1 MADSDVTIIDRFWSR
16 VSETPDRA
24 AVMYKTDGKYRSVS
38 WAEHGKIV
46 EQLSAALIKSG
57 ITPDDKVGI
66 LSGNRPHWTWADL
79 AILSV
84 RGVTVPVYPTLAS
97 EEASYVLDHSDVV
110 AVFVENSRQLDK
122 ISNSS
127 STAPSKLKLAIVMD
141 GPVATAEPLLDVRT
155 WDDFIK
161 EGAEFLTQNADKVKA
176 QRQNIDPE
184 TLATIVY
191 TSGTT
196 GLPKGV
202 MLLHRNIYSVLGA
215 MSDLV
220 DFNEDDLALS
230 FLPLAHVYERVGG
243 QFLSTYLGIP
253 FAYAESMEQVANN
266 LQEVRPT
273 FLNAVPRFYEKVY
286 ARVQAQIRQMPA
298 AQQGFV
304 RWAIALGKRATKQKM
319 DAKLDSGL
327 LDQLYKAELRIA
339 DRLVFKKI
347 RERFG
352 GRLRM
357 MTSGAAP
364 LANDVHIFF
373 EALGMPI
380 VEGYG
385 LTETSA
391 PLCCNKPSE
400 NKFKTVGR
408 PLKGVEVK
416 LSADGEL
423 LVKGPN
429 VFKGYYKNEEA
440 TQQAFEDGWF
450 KTGDIARIDDE
461 GYITITDRKKDIII
475 TAGGKHVAPQFI
487 ENLFKDEPLINH
499 VIAYGDRRKYIT
511 GLITLNQDGLKTF
524 ADSKS
529 LSYKEIKELFQ
540 HPTVRKEIERVV
552 HEKNQNLARFQR
564 IKKFVIIEKDL
575 TIEDNELTPTLKVKR
590 KVVTEK
596 YKKEL
601 DELYESEDLEA
612 QVAEVDA

>member
-1 MADSDVTIIDRFWSR
+1 
-16 VSETPDRA
+16 
-24 AVMYKTDGKYRSVS
+24 MYKADGKYHSVS
-38 WAEHGKIV
+38 WWEHGKTV
-46 EQLSAALIKSG
+46 ENLAAALIKNG
-57 ITPDDKVGI
+57 LNPGDKVGI
-66 LSGNRPHWTWADL
+66 LSGNRPHWTWADI
-79 AILSV
+79 AILSA

-97 EEASYVLDHSDVV
+97 EEVFYVLDHSDVAV
-110 AVFVENSRQLDK
+110 VFVENARQLEK
-122 ISNSS
+122 ISTPSVTS
-127 STAPSKLKLAIVMD
+127 PSKLKLAVIMD
-141 GPVATAEPLLDVRT
+141 GTATNSEPLLAIKT
-155 WDDFIK
+155 WDEFVK
-161 EGAEFLTQNADKVKA
+161 EGAEYLAENGDEVRNRRKE
-176 QRQNIDPE
+176 IDPE
-184 TLATIVY
+184 SLATIVY

-202 MLLHRNIYSVLGA
+202 MLLHRNVYSVLSA
-215 MSDLV
+215 MSELV
-220 DFNEDDLALS
+220 DFNENDVALS

-243 QFLSTYLGIP
+243 QFLSIYLGVS

-266 LQEVRPT
+266 LQEVKPT

-286 ARVQAQIRQMPA
+286 ARVQGQIRQMPP

-319 DAKLDSGL
+319 EAKHDSSI

-339 DRLVFKKI
+339 DRLVFRKI

-391 PLCCNKPSE
+391 PLCCNKPSD
-400 NKFKTVGR
+400 NKFRTVGK
-408 PLKGVEVK
+408 PLAGVEVK
-416 LSADGEL
+416 LAQDGEL

-429 VFKGYYKNEEA
+429 VFKGYYKNDEA
-440 TQQAFEDGWF
+440 TAQAFEDGWF
-450 KTGDIARIDDE
+450 KTGDIAKIDEE

-511 GLITLNQDGLKTF
+511 GLITLNPDNLKVF
-524 ADSKS
+524 AESKS
-529 LSYKEIKELFQ
+529 LTYKDIAELCQ
-540 HPTVRKEIERVV
+540 NPTVRKEIERVV
-552 HEKNQNLARFQR
+552 HDKNQNLARFQR
-564 IKKFVIIEKDL
+564 IKKFVILQREL
-575 TIEDNELTPTLKVKR
+575 SIEDNDLTPTLKVKR

-601 DELYESEDLEA
+601 DELYEHEDLEA
-612 QVAEVDA
+612 QAAEVDS

>member
-16 VSETPDRA
+16 VNETPDRA
-24 AVMYKTDGKYRSVS
+24 AVMYKSDGKYRSVT

-46 EQLSAALIKSG
+46 DQLSAALIKSG

-110 AVFVENSRQLDK
+110 AVFVENSRQLEK
-122 ISNSS
+122 ISNSNL
-127 STAPSKLKLAIVMD
+127 TAPSKLKLAIVMD

-161 EGAEFLTQNADKVKA
+161 EGTEYLSQNADEVKA
-176 QRQNIDPE
+176 RRQNIDPE

-266 LQEVRPT
+266 LQEVKPT

-304 RWAIALGKRATKQKM
+304 RWAIALGKRATKQRM

-327 LDQLYKAELRIA
+327 LDQLYRAELRIA

-400 NKFKTVGR
+400 NKFRTVGR
-408 PLKGVEVK
+408 PLNGVEVK

-440 TQQAFEDGWF
+440 TRQAFEDGWF

-511 GLITLNQDGLKTF
+511 GLITLNPDGLKTF

-529 LSYKEIKELFQ
+529 LSYKEIKDLFQ

-601 DELYESEDLEA
+601 DELYDSEDLEA

>member
-16 VSETPDRA
+16 VNETPDRA
-24 AVMYKTDGKYRSVS
+24 AVMYKSDGKYRSVT

-46 EQLSAALIKSG
+46 DQLSAALIKSG

-110 AVFVENSRQLDK
+110 AVFVENSRQLEK
-122 ISNSS
+122 ISNSNL
-127 STAPSKLKLAIVMD
+127 TAPSKLKLAIVMD

-161 EGAEFLTQNADKVKA
+161 EGTEFLSQNADEVKA
-176 QRQNIDPE
+176 RRQNIDPE

-266 LQEVRPT
+266 LQEVKPT

-304 RWAIALGKRATKQKM
+304 RWAIALGKRATKQRM

-327 LDQLYKAELRIA
+327 LDQLYRAELRIA

-400 NKFKTVGR
+400 NKFRTVGR
-408 PLKGVEVK
+408 PLNGVEVK

-440 TQQAFEDGWF
+440 TRQAFEDGWF

-511 GLITLNQDGLKTF
+511 GLITLNPDGLKTF

-529 LSYKEIKELFQ
+529 LSYKEIKDLFQ

-601 DELYESEDLEA
+601 DELYDSEDLEA

>member
-24 AVMYKTDGKYRSVS
+24 AVMYKSDGKYRSVT

-46 EQLSAALIKSG
+46 DQLSAALIKSG

-110 AVFVENSRQLDK
+110 AVFVENSRQLEK
-122 ISNSS
+122 ISNSNL
-127 STAPSKLKLAIVMD
+127 TAPSKLKLAIVMD

-161 EGAEFLTQNADKVKA
+161 EGTEFLSQNADEVKA
-176 QRQNIDPE
+176 RRQNIDPE

-266 LQEVRPT
+266 LQEVKPT

-304 RWAIALGKRATKQKM
+304 RWAIALGKRATKQRM

-327 LDQLYKAELRIA
+327 LDQLYRAELRIA

-400 NKFKTVGR
+400 NKFRTVGR
-408 PLKGVEVK
+408 PLNGVEVK

-440 TQQAFEDGWF
+440 TRQAFEDGWF

-511 GLITLNQDGLKTF
+511 GLITLNPDGLKTF

-529 LSYKEIKELFQ
+529 LSYKEIKDLFQ

-601 DELYESEDLEA
+601 DELYDSEDLEA